1 MNARYMLSLIAVIVL
16 FLITW
21 AGTAIGL
28 EVVFG
33 VIIPYLA
40 LLTFFVG
47 FVYKIVD
54 WSKSAVPFRIPTTGG
69 QQKSLPWIKHSQLDS
84 PANTWQVIV
93 RMALEILTFR
103 SLFRNTRMRLKEGSR
118 ISYQLEIFLW
128 VGALAF
134 HYAFLTVLIRH
145 LRFFTDPVP
154 FFVALLE
161 NVDSFFRVEV
171 LYPNIY
177 FGVPGVYL
185 SGLVLLAAVTYLF
198 ARRLFIR
205 QVRYISLA
213 ADYFPLF
220 LIFGIALTGILMRYF
235 LKIDVTAA
243 KELTMGLVTFRPTI
257 PEGVGTVFYVHL
269 FFVSVLLAYFPFS
282 KLMHLGG
289 VFLSPTRNLTTDTRA
304 RRHVN
309 PWNYPV
315 PVHTYE
321 EYEDE
326 FRDKMVEAG
335 LPVDKMPAPA
345 PAEEPVDE
353 TAGEQTEED
362 KPAEE

>member
-1 MNARYMLSLIAVIVL
+1 MLSLIAVIVL
-16 FLITW
+16 FLIAW

-28 EVVFG
+28 QVVFG
-33 VIIPYLA
+33 IIIPYLA
-40 LLTFFVG
+40 LLTFIVG
-47 FVYKIVD
+47 FVYKVMG
-54 WSKSAVPFRIPTTGG
+54 WSRSAVPFRIPTTGG
-69 QQKSLPWIKHSQLDS
+69 QQKSLPWVKHSKLDC
-84 PANTWQVIV
+84 PATGWQVVV

-103 SLFRNTRMRLKEGSR
+103 SLFRNTRMQLKDGSK

-134 HYAFLTVLIRH
+134 HYAFFAVLVRH

-154 FFVALLE
+154 FFVTLVE
-161 NVDSFFRVEV
+161 NVDSFFRVEI
-171 LYPNIY
+171 LYPGFQ
-177 FGVPGVYL
+177 FGLPGVFL
-185 SGLVLLAAVTYLF
+185 SGIVLLVAAAYLF
-198 ARRLFIR
+198 SRRLFIR

-213 ADYFPLF
+213 SDYFPLF
-220 LIFGIALTGILMRYF
+220 LIFSIALTGILMRYF
-235 LKIDVTAA
+235 AKIDVTAA
-243 KELTMGLVTFRPTI
+243 KELTMGLVTLRPTI
-257 PEGVGTVFYVHL
+257 PEGVGAVFYIHL

-289 VFLSPTRNLTTDTRA
+289 IFLSPTRNLTTDTRA

-326 FRDKMVEAG
+326 FRDKMIEAG
-335 LPVDKMPAPA
+335 LPVDKMPQDI
-345 PAEEPVDE
+345 PAEGQVPAE
-353 TAGEQTEED
+353 AAAEED
-362 KPAEE
+362 KPAQE